1 MANDEVKQLILGWC
15 GTGDDLQVVL
25 DGFYTVED
33 RSEPDTDVALALKSA
48 SGDLVASLQS
58 GSDRLVLR
66 QATVLGATSAAGTAP
81 AGNLADALQEI
92 EDRSPGPVTV
102 ALDPSSER
110 TVVLSTWVILDGLT
124 KHTFL
129 TAVSDLERTRRVV
142 ARLAGPDAT
151 AATTSAFALPAQAMP
166 AQAVPAPVQTPTP
179 SSSETA
185 EPSPAAGAAGSPSFG
200 SVFQPSPAG
209 YGATQASP
217 TPAAY
222 TPSYPAQ
229 GYQQAYTS
237 TPAATPTPTPTPSPA
252 PSQAGWA
259 PSHKVPPQGM
269 QAWAAPDPNGAVV
282 ATLGGHLP
290 VQVTEM
296 RGAWA
301 HVVCSNGWTGWVD
314 GRLLVSGA

>member
-1 MANDEVKQLILGWC
+1 MANDDVRQLILGWC
-15 GTGDDLQVVL
+15 GTGDDLQMVL
-25 DGFYTVED
+25 DGFYTVEE
-33 RSEPDTDVALALKSA
+33 RSEPDADVVLALKSA

-66 QATVLGATSAAGTAP
+66 QTAILGSATP
-81 AGNLADALQEI
+81 DGNLADALQEI

-102 ALDPSSER
+102 ALDPAGDR
-110 TVVLSTWVILDGLT
+110 QVVLSTWVILDGLS

-142 ARLAGPDAT
+142 VRLGGADAT
-151 AATTSAFALPAQAMP
+151 MAAPS
-166 AQAVPAPVQTPTP
+166 QAVAAQPAPVQAAPVQP
-179 SSSETA
+179 A
-185 EPSPAAGAAGSPSFG
+185 PVEPVPDAGAAGSVSFG
-200 SVFQPSPAG
+200 SVYQSTPAYGAAQPSPAPGFTPSYAPQG
-209 YGATQASP
+209 YGQP
-217 TPAAY
+217 Y
-222 TPSYPAQ
+222 TPSA
-229 GYQQAYTS
+229 
-237 TPAATPTPTPTPSPA
+237 AATPTPTPAPA
-252 PSQAGWA
+252 PTPAPTQAGWA

-290 VQVTEM
+290 VQVTES